1 MVIFVKI
8 DIDWRILM
16 KLFNWSNKKDQ
27 QDKEIQTQVDFLQ
40 AENDQLLDQVE
51 SLKLDIS
58 EAQSE
63 NEHLR
68 EALNRSTFRQ
78 GLIKMSIGMAVLI
91 VSYAL
96 LVLIGERNTNLP
108 WLLLIEAAFLFLMLN
123 RGEGK

>member
-1 MVIFVKI
+1 
-8 DIDWRILM
+8 M

-78 GLIKMSIGMAVLI
+78 GLIKMSIGMAILI